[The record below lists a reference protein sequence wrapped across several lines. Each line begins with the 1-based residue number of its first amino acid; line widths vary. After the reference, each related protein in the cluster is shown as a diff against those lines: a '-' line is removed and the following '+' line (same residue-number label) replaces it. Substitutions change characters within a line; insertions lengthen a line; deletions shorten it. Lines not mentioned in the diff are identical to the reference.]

1 MQWEEPVFYEI
12 NLDAD
17 MGAYYYEDAKAARDV
32 EFGSYSELDL
42 DASSLAHA
50 LA

>member
-1 MQWEEPVFYEI
+1 MQWEEPEFYEVH
-12 NLDAD
+12 LDAD
-17 MGAYYYEDAKAARDV
+17 VRAYDDEPHTVHHEIELGGYAV
-32 EFGSYSELDL
+32 LDL

>member
-1 MQWEEPVFYEI
+1 MQWEEPVFYEVHV
-12 NLDAD
+12 LDAD
-17 MGAYYYEDAKAARDV
+17 VGTYYEEARGAQDM
-32 EFGSYSELDL
+32 EFGAYSELDL

>member
-1 MQWEEPVFYEI
+1 MQWEEPVFYEVH
-12 NLDAD
+12 LDAD
-17 MGAYYYEDAKAARDV
+17 MGANYEEAQGARDM
-32 EFGSYSELDL
+32 EFGAYPELDL

>member
-1 MQWEEPVFYEI
+1 MNWEEPMFYEVH
-12 NLDAD
+12 LDAD
-17 MGAYYYEDAKAARDV
+17 MGAYSDDAQAAHDM
-32 EFGSYSELDL
+32 EFGGYPELDL

>member
-12 NLDAD
+12 SLDAD
-17 MGAYYYEDAKAARDV
+17 MGAFYEEAKTAHDV
-32 EFGSYSELDL
+32 EFGSYPELDL

>member
-1 MQWEEPVFYEI
+1 MQWEEPVFYEVH
-12 NLDAD
+12 LDAD
-17 MGAYYYEDAKAARDV
+17 MGASYEESHETHDA
-32 EFGSYSELDL
+32 EFGAYSELDL